1 MVTRLL
7 HRCGLELGPESDLMP
22 PQADNPEGFWEHLG
36 FVALNDEV
44 LSALGGAWDLPP
56 KVEEN
61 FQGSHI
67 DPLRMKARVLIE
79 GFGSVQTWGWK
90 DPRNSLTLPF
100 WQNLLPALKT
110 LIVVRNP
117 LEVAHSMRER
127 NGTSYSF
134 ALRLWEIYNR
144 RLVEVANEKDRL
156 VTRYEAFFE
165 NAESELRKI
174 LEFAGLKDTELRNAA
189 ALVSTRRRH
198 THFTIDELIDAGVSA
213 EAIELYRSLI
223 AEASPSKTRAAKVPS
238 RHYTMSEPD
247 MPPGSVSRVNTFV
260 PERLAQI
267 ERLYNELLAQ
277 ADARH
282 RGEIERLSAHHADE
296 IKQLQD
302 RIMQIN
308 ELLRTRSI
316 SLAENESRAQELQNR
331 LRKQLQA
338 TKRLSRI
345 LDDASS
351 AAARLR
357 SSLRWKIANP
367 GAALKAKVSPK

>member
-22 PQADNPEGFWEHLG
+22 PQADNPEGFWEHLR
-36 FVALNDEV
+36 FVALNDE
-44 LSALGGAWDLPP
+44 LLAALGGAWDLPP
-56 KVEEN
+56 QPDESFTGQPLN
-61 FQGSHI
+61 
-67 DPLRMKARVLIE
+67 PLRLKARLLIE
-79 GFGSVQTWGWK
+79 GFAPANVWGWK

-100 WQNLLPALKT
+100 WQDLLPGLRT

-223 AEASPSKTRAAKVPS
+223 AEASPSKTRAAKVAS
-238 RHYTMSEPD
+238 RHDTLSEPD
-247 MPPGSVSRVNTFV
+247 LLPGSVSRVNTFV
-260 PERLAQI
+260 PERLDQI
-267 ERLYNELLAQ
+267 ERLYSQLLAQ

-282 RGEIERLSAHHADE
+282 LGEIERLSAHHAHE
-296 IKQLQD
+296 IKHLQD
-302 RIMQIN
+302 RIMLIN
-308 ELLRTRSI
+308 DLLPTSSI
-316 SLAENESRAQELQNR
+316 
-331 LRKQLQA
+331 
-338 TKRLSRI
+338 
-345 LDDASS
+345 
-351 AAARLR
+351 
-357 SSLRWKIANP
+357 
-367 GAALKAKVSPK
+367 